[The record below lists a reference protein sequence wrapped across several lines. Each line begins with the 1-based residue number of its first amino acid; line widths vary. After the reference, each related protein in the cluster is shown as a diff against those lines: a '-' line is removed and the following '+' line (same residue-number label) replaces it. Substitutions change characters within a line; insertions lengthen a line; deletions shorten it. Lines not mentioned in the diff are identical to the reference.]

1 MQGMYDLHVHTTA
14 SDGTFAPRQLVEYA
28 KERGLAGIGITDHD
42 TTDGIEEA
50 IVTGHKLGIEI
61 IPGVEINTE
70 FEGKEVH
77 VLGYYFDRNADSLQ
91 TLFATLRSERT
102 RRMERILAKLTSL
115 DIEIRADEVLQE
127 AGAGAI
133 GRPHV
138 ARVLI
143 RKGIARDMREAFDRF
158 LGRDGA
164 AYVERYKLHPAD
176 AIRQILQAG
185 GVPILA
191 HPGLVGKDALIE
203 EMIPAGLMGI
213 EVAHPDHPPALR
225 ESYAYLANRLHLI
238 ATGGSDFHGSGAEHR
253 GDLGSVTVDQ
263 SVIRQLKEKSGVF

>member
-14 SDGTFAPRQLVEYA
+14 SDGTFSPRQLVEYA
-28 KERGLAGIGITDHD
+28 KEKGLAGIGITDHD

-50 IVTGHKLGIEI
+50 IVTGRKLGIEI

-70 FEGKEVH
+70 FAGKEVH
-77 VLGYYFDRNADSLQ
+77 VLGYYFDRNSNSLQ

-102 RRMERILAKLTSL
+102 RRMERILAKLSSL
-115 DIEIRADEVLQE
+115 DIEIQADEVLRE
-127 AGAGAI
+127 AGAGAV

-138 ARVLI
+138 ARILL
-143 RKGIARDMREAFDRF
+143 RKGIVRDMREAFDRF
-158 LGRDGA
+158 LGRGGA
-164 AYVERYKLHPAD
+164 AFVERYKLHPAD

-213 EVAHPDHPPALR
+213 EVAHPDHSSALR
-225 ESYAYLANRLHLI
+225 ERYAHLADRLNLI
-238 ATGGSDFHGSGAEHR
+238 ATGGSDFHGAGAEHR
-253 GDLGSVTVDQ
+253 GDLGSVTVAQ
-263 SVIRQLKEKSGVF
+263 PVIRQLQEKSRVF